1 MPLPALL
8 REQMPEYK
16 FNSMNYLSGG
26 VVTVGPVKKKTYFVD
41 GSDAYANNRKLF
53 ISFHHVP
60 TGKDVFFKA
69 FITAFNE
76 TYNSDWSSES
86 VYGRADPIYLFKLL
100 YNFYIQTIQM
110 SLTQQPFLN
119 LH

>member
-1 MPLPALL
+1 
-8 REQMPEYK
+8 MPEYK

-60 TGKDVFFKA
+60 TGKDVPLWA
-69 FITAFNE
+69 PDVHAVVP
-76 TYNSDWSSES
+76 S
-86 VYGRADPIYLFKLL
+86 V
-100 YNFYIQTIQM
+100 
-110 SLTQQPFLN
+110 LN
-119 LH
+119 AKGL